1 MKAMSPYA
9 VVAFALACL
18 LMTACSG
25 TPVKTRDANSYVDT
39 ANVDFSEGRKIS
51 ASSSGF
57 QLLLLIPININVRHK
72 RAFQALMDEAD
83 NDYITDIKIEE
94 SWTYALVGTVYKTT
108 FEAMAY
114 PMKTD

>member
-1 MKAMSPYA
+1 MKAMGPYT
-9 VVAFALACL
+9 VVAFVLACL
-18 LMTACSG
+18 LVAACSG
-25 TPVKTRDANSYVDT
+25 TPVKTRDANRHVD
-39 ANVDFSEGRKIS
+39 AAGVDFSAGRKIS

-57 QLLLLIPININVRHK
+57 QLLLLIPINVNVRHK

-83 NDYITDIKIEE
+83 GDYITDIKIEE

-114 PMKTD
+114 PIKSD